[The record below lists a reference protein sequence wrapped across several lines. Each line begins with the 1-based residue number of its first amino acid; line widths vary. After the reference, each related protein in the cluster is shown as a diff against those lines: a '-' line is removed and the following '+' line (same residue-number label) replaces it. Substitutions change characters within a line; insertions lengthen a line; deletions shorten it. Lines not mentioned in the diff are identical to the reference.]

1 MEAILHKETFL
12 PTETGS
18 RLGEAPCPEK
28 GSLQGNGVPFRGKQQ
43 HPHPTE
49 KLNSSSKY
57 AMTRGE
63 RTTPEKGKFRAT
75 EIFQTGKE

>member
-1 MEAILHKETFL
+1 M
-12 PTETGS
+12 
-18 RLGEAPCPEK
+18 
-28 GSLQGNGVPFRGKQQ
+28 PFRGKQQ